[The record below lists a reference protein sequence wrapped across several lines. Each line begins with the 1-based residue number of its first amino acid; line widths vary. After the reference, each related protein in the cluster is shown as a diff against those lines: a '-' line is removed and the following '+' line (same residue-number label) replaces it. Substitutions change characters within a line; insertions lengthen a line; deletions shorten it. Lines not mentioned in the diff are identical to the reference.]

1 MTSNVGQP
9 SISPGKLMHETV
21 DHLSAIISIAQFYG
35 MSEDLP
41 SKAQADMKR
50 LVQFAREVSNNLKL
64 LAEILPEED

>member
-1 MTSNVGQP
+1 MTSDAEQTP
-9 SISPGKLMHETV
+9 TSYGKLMHETV